1 MEQID
6 YRGLVDSNCFPSRTF
21 QLRCWRYHLGLF
33 SHPKLG
39 KLEPSRTV
47 PVEAT
52 WTLGPPGVR
61 IPAGT
66 GTEFEPV
73 KGREDWQTPEAT
85 QRLPV
90 TGINSAQNFRDLPH
104 WLISYHCTF
113 WMAPRS
119 EAYSRV
125 LRSNYRLR
133 GIETNSIPVHD
144 KSAITFGAINCV
156 AFYKCHSHSPPTRP
170 VGETLRAPGRV
181 NLRQQYARMNIKLLN
196 EPCKMISY
204 TGAAALKHWLLI
216 QLLNEEQP
224 RI

>member
-1 MEQID
+1 
-6 YRGLVDSNCFPSRTF
+6 
-21 QLRCWRYHLGLF
+21 
-33 SHPKLG
+33 
-39 KLEPSRTV
+39 
-47 PVEAT
+47 
-52 WTLGPPGVR
+52 
-61 IPAGT
+61 
-66 GTEFEPV
+66 
-73 KGREDWQTPEAT
+73 
-85 QRLPV
+85 
-90 TGINSAQNFRDLPH
+90 
-104 WLISYHCTF
+104 
-113 WMAPRS
+113 
-119 EAYSRV
+119 
-125 LRSNYRLR
+125 
-133 GIETNSIPVHD
+133 VHD

>member
-1 MEQID
+1 MI
-6 YRGLVDSNCFPSRTF
+6 
-21 QLRCWRYHLGLF
+21 
-33 SHPKLG
+33 
-39 KLEPSRTV
+39 
-47 PVEAT
+47 
-52 WTLGPPGVR
+52 
-61 IPAGT
+61 
-66 GTEFEPV
+66 
-73 KGREDWQTPEAT
+73 
-85 QRLPV
+85 
-90 TGINSAQNFRDLPH
+90 GINSAQNFRDLPH

-113 WMAPRS
+113 WMAPSS

-125 LRSNYRLR
+125 LRSNCRLR

-144 KSAITFGAINCV
+144 NSAITFGAINCV

-204 TGAAALKHWLLI
+204 TGVAALKHWLLI

-224 RI
+224 RICHEQTKASLVIPSFLIIFYQYLLEIPAGILACPGPPDTDVEGRGIAPPWLSGEDWAWSWPFEVGWFESGF